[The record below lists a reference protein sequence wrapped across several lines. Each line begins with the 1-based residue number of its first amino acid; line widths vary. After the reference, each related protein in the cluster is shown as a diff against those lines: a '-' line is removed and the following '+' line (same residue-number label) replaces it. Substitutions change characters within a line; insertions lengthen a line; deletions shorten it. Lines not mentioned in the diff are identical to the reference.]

1 MPAVTVVVTTAFD
14 GSLEMAHLHFSLV
27 VVV

>member
-1 MPAVTVVVTTAFD
+1 MAAVTVVVTTAFAD
-14 GSLEMAHLHFSLV
+14 SLEMAHLHFSLV